1 MALICSLYIKWKE
14 NPVIVSFDHRPMSI
28 GEVPFPAITVCPLT
42 KSSAVK
48 FNYTDVYRAI
58 FKLDGDNSRNVTT
71 DE

>member
-1 MALICSLYIKWKE
+1 
-14 NPVIVSFDHRPMSI
+14 MSI